1 MLKLS
6 RSFRI
11 INYMP
16 TFLLAVLPSISAAQ
30 QRSFTPEDALNVRT
44 PSIQDMSKDG
54 GKVAVTVQ
62 TQRDRLNVDHG
73 RYGDPTYVSPNKS
86 EILIIDTGSGSLHQ
100 LFEGNPAPV
109 RNLRWSPDG
118 SKLAFFRY
126 TDGAFRLM
134 VHHVKTG
141 QIKEV
146 TLNSELSLASNS
158 PLEWNPNG
166 KNIVVGLRSLDWE
179 AEARQAYLDL
189 SDGPIVIQDSD
200 NDFLAWDAVR
210 KSSDEIIL
218 SLVDLTDGSVQQ
230 VLPEQP
236 VVSPQFSEDGNT
248 LVYTT
253 ATRLR
258 TSYIRSQG
266 TEYDIFK
273 IDLSSLENEHI
284 HSSGENRINPIWN
297 HPIDAF
303 AYSDNGNIFLR
314 SLMADTLINLTPS
327 RTSDSMEYE
336 FEMVRWHPL
345 NTGLLLSSE
354 AGYHVL
360 DIQSGDIDLIY
371 GFEQEEEERPNLEIE
386 SWTGDGNYLYMSY
399 SASDR
404 WERGLLRYNIE
415 TQSKE
420 DLVLDQNLYRN
431 WTISDD
437 ASTIVYTRTNGDVPP
452 EVWVSDN
459 SFNNPRQLTE
469 LNPWIKNVKLTKSE
483 LISYLNVDG
492 KKLYGILYYP
502 IDYDPQKTYPLVA
515 EIYETFFDNGFNA
528 NMNLLASQ
536 GWFGFRP
543 SVDLEIGFPGEAW
556 VKGVTTAINT
566 VIDRGLVDEHKLGV
580 HGTSYGGYA
589 TNLLIT
595 QTDRFAAAINISGK
609 VNIISFL
616 GDSEKITTR
625 NYRAAEEGQD
635 RIGAT
640 LWEQP
645 QKYIAHSAIMF
656 ADRIDTPLLML
667 SGEDDWNVPETNQ
680 REMYYALRRLGK
692 KVTWVNYMRAGHGAG
707 RAGTQEDFLD
717 HWSRIFDWYATYFSK
732 EAQ

>member
-1 MLKLS
+1 MLQS
-6 RSFRI
+6 IRTFRI
-11 INYMP
+11 IYCIP
-16 TFLLAVLPSISAAQ
+16 ALLFIVLPSAIEAQ
-30 QRSFTPEDALNVRT
+30 RRFTPEDALNVRLPT
-44 PSIQDMSKDG
+44 IQDMSKDG
-54 GKVAVTVQ
+54 RRVAVTVQ
-62 TQRDRLNVDHG
+62 TQGDRLNVNHG
-73 RYGDPTYVSPNKS
+73 RYGDPTYVSPSKS
-86 EILIIDTGSGSLHQ
+86 EILIIDTESGTQYQ
-100 LFEGNPAPV
+100 LFEGDSAPV

-118 SKLAFFRY
+118 SKLAFLRY
-126 TDGAFRLM
+126 TNSTFKLM
-134 VHHVKTG
+134 IHNVPTG
-141 QIKEV
+141 QTEEIKLDSQL
-146 TLNSELSLASNS
+146 TLASNS
-158 PLEWNPNG
+158 PLEWSPDG
-166 KNIVVGLRSLDWE
+166 KNIAIGLRSPGWE
-179 AEARQAYLDL
+179 IVALQAYLDL
-189 SDGPIVIQDSD
+189 SEGPIVVQDSD

-210 KSSDEIIL
+210 KSTDQIIL
-218 SLVDLTDGSVQQ
+218 SLVNLADGSVQQ

-236 VVSPQFSEDGNT
+236 VVSPKFSQDGQS

-258 TSYIRSQG
+258 TSYLRSQG
-266 TEYDIFK
+266 TEYEIFEL
-273 IDLSSLENEHI
+273 DLSSLENQSV
-284 HSSGENRINPIWN
+284 HSLGETRINPIWN

-303 AYSDNGNIFLR
+303 AYSSDGDIFLR
-314 SLMADTLINLTPS
+314 SLIADTLINLTPPT
-327 RTSDSMEYE
+327 TSNSEEYE
-336 FEMVRWHPL
+336 FEIIRWNAL
-345 NTGLLLSSE
+345 NTDLLLSSQ
-354 AGYHVL
+354 AGYHIL

-371 GFEQEEEERPNLEIE
+371 GFEDEEDERPDLGIE
-386 SWTGDGNYLYMSY
+386 SWTDDNKYLYISY
-399 SASDR
+399 SAPDR
-404 WERGLLRYNIE
+404 WERGLLRYNVE
-415 TQSKE
+415 TQSSE
-420 DLVLDQNLYRN
+420 DLILDQNLYRN
-431 WTISDD
+431 WNISED
-437 ASTIVYTRTNGDVPP
+437 ASTIVYSQTNGDVPP

-459 SFNNPRQLTE
+459 SFDKPRQLTE
-469 LNPWIKNVKLTKSE
+469 LNPWIKDIKLTKSE

-528 NMNLLASQ
+528 NMNLLANQ

-566 VIDRGLVDEHKLGV
+566 VIDGGLVDEHKLGV

-595 QTDRFAAAINISGK
+595 QTNRFAAAINISGK

-625 NYRAAEEGQD
+625 NYQAAEEGQD

-707 RAGTQEDFLD
+707 RAGTKEDFLD
-717 HWSRIFDWYATYFSK
+717 HWNRIFEWYATYFSEEEK
-732 EAQ
+732 

>member
-1 MLKLS
+1 MLQRFRL
-6 RSFRI
+6 FRI
-11 INYMP
+11 IYCIP
-16 TFLLAVLPSISAAQ
+16 ALLFIVLPETSEAQ
-30 QRSFTPEDALNVRT
+30 QRSFTPEDALNVRLPT
-44 PSIQDMSKDG
+44 IQDMSKDG
-54 GKVAVTVQ
+54 RKVAVTVQ
-62 TQRDRLNVDHG
+62 TQGDRLNVDHS
-73 RYGDPTYVSPNKS
+73 RFGDPTYVSPNKS
-86 EILIIDTGSGSLHQ
+86 EILIIDTESGTQHQ
-100 LFEGNPAPV
+100 LFQSDPAPV

-118 SKLAFFRY
+118 LELAFLRY
-126 TDGAFRLM
+126 TDGSFKLM
-134 VHHVKTG
+134 VHNVRTEQTEEVKLDS
-141 QIKEV
+141 Q
-146 TLNSELSLASNS
+146 LSLASNS
-158 PLEWNPNG
+158 PLEWSPDG
-166 KNIVVGLRSLDWE
+166 KNIAIGLRSLDWE
-179 AEARQAYLDL
+179 IETRQAYLDL
-189 SDGPIVIQDSD
+189 SEGPIVVQDSD

-210 KSSDEIIL
+210 KSTDEIIL
-218 SLVDLTDGSVQQ
+218 SLVNLADGSVQQ
-230 VLPEQP
+230 ILPEQP
-236 VVSPQFSEDGNT
+236 IVSPKFSQDGQS

-258 TSYIRSQG
+258 TSYLRSQG
-266 TEYDIFK
+266 TEYEIFK
-273 IDLSSLENEHI
+273 LDLSSLENQPV
-284 HSSGENRINPIWN
+284 HSSGEKRINPIWN
-297 HPIDAF
+297 YPIDAF
-303 AYSDNGNIFLR
+303 AYSSDGDIFLR
-314 SLMADTLINLTPS
+314 SLAADTLVNLTPS
-327 RTSDSMEYE
+327 ITSDSEEYE
-336 FEMVRWHPL
+336 FEIVRWNAL
-345 NTGLLLSSE
+345 GTDLLLSSQE
-354 AGYHVL
+354 GYHLL
-360 DIQSGDIDLIY
+360 DIQSGDIALIY
-371 GFEQEEEERPNLEIE
+371 GFEDEEDERPDLEIQ
-386 SWTGDGNYLYMSY
+386 SWTDDGKHLYISY

-404 WERGLLRYNIE
+404 WERGLLRYNVE
-415 TQSKE
+415 TQSSE
-420 DLVLDQNLYRN
+420 DLILDHNLYRN
-431 WTISDD
+431 WNISEDV
-437 ASTIVYTRTNGDVPP
+437 STIVYSKTDGDVPP

-459 SFNNPRQLTE
+459 SFSKPRQLTE
-469 LNPWIKNVKLTKSE
+469 LNPWIKNIKLTKSE

-528 NMNLLASQ
+528 NMNLLANQ

-566 VIDRGLVDEHKLGV
+566 VIDRGLVDENKLGV

-595 QTDRFAAAINISGK
+595 QTNRFAAAINISGK

-625 NYRAAEEGQD
+625 NYIAAEEGQD

-680 REMYYALRRLGK
+680 REMYYALRRLEK

-707 RAGTQEDFLD
+707 RAGTHEDFLD
-717 HWSRIFDWYATYFSK
+717 HWNRIFDWYSTYFSEK
-732 EAQ
+732 EQ

>member
-1 MLKLS
+1 MLQS
-6 RSFRI
+6 IRTFRI
-11 INYMP
+11 IYCIP
-16 TFLLAVLPSISAAQ
+16 ALLFIVLPSATEAQ
-30 QRSFTPEDALNVRT
+30 RRFTPEDALNVRLPT
-44 PSIQDMSKDG
+44 IQDMSKDG
-54 GKVAVTVQ
+54 RRVAVTVQ
-62 TQRDRLNVDHG
+62 TQGDRLNVNHG
-73 RYGDPTYVSPNKS
+73 RYGDPTYVSPSKS
-86 EILIIDTGSGSLHQ
+86 EILIIDTESGIQYQ
-100 LFEGNPAPV
+100 LFEGDSAPV

-118 SKLAFFRY
+118 LKLAFLRY
-126 TDGAFRLM
+126 TNSTFKLM
-134 VHHVKTG
+134 VHNVPSGQTEEVKLDSQLT
-141 QIKEV
+141 
-146 TLNSELSLASNS
+146 LASNS
-158 PLEWNPNG
+158 PLEWSPDG
-166 KNIVVGLRSLDWE
+166 KNIAIGLRSPGWE
-179 AEARQAYLDL
+179 IVALQAYLDL
-189 SDGPIVIQDSD
+189 SEGPIVVQDSD

-210 KSSDEIIL
+210 KATDEIIL
-218 SLVDLTDGSVQQ
+218 SLVTLADGSVQQ
-230 VLPEQP
+230 ILPEQP
-236 VVSPQFSEDGNT
+236 VIEPKFSQNGQF
-248 LVYTT
+248 LAYTT

-258 TSYIRSQG
+258 TSYLRSQG
-266 TEYDIFK
+266 TEYEIFK
-273 IDLSSLENEHI
+273 LDLSSLENQTVHFI
-284 HSSGENRINPIWN
+284 GEEQINPVWN
-297 HPIDAF
+297 NSVNAF
-303 AYSDNGNIFLR
+303 AYSSDGNIFLR
-314 SLMADTLINLTPS
+314 SLDADSLKNLTPNE
-327 RTSDSMEYE
+327 TSDSQENE
-336 FEMVRWHPL
+336 FEMIQWSS
-345 NTGLLLSSE
+345 TGTKLLLSSQE
-354 AGYHVL
+354 GYHLL
-360 DIQSGDIDLIY
+360 DIESGDINLIY
-371 GFEQEEEERPNLEIE
+371 KFEDKDEERPDLEIE
-386 SWTGDGNYLYMSY
+386 SWTNDGTHLYISY

-415 TQSKE
+415 TQSTE
-420 DLVLDQNLYRN
+420 DLILDQNLYRN
-431 WTISDD
+431 WTISEN
-437 ASTIVYTRTNGDVPP
+437 ASTIVYTKTNGDVPP
-452 EVWVSDN
+452 EVWVSSD
-459 SFNNPRQLTE
+459 SFDRPKKLTE
-469 LNPWIKNVKLTKSE
+469 LNPWIKDVTLTKSE

-528 NMNLLASQ
+528 NMNLLANQ

-566 VIDRGLVDEHKLGV
+566 VIDRGLVDEEKLGV

-595 QTDRFAAAINISGK
+595 QTNRFAAAINISGK

-667 SGEDDWNVPETNQ
+667 SGEYDWNVPETNQ

-717 HWSRIFDWYATYFSK
+717 HWNRIFDWYATYFSEEEK
-732 EAQ
+732 